1 VPRSVQ
7 LATTTDPETSITPE
21 NPKFKSKIML
31 TTYSSWAD
39 EVEAAQLAEL
49 QAKSSVQV
57 KKGN

>member
-1 VPRSVQ
+1 M
-7 LATTTDPETSITPE
+7 TTDPETSITPKDP
-21 NPKFKSKIML
+21 NFKSKITL

-57 KKGN
+57 KKRKLADE